1 MIKVTGAIDWPLVET
16 DMNEWREWVL
26 MGEKGGTEVC
36 SPINKPGGPKS
47 PGKPMPGSS
56 KPSSP
61 GSCSMPK

>member
-16 DMNEWREWVL
+16 DMNEWRELL
-26 MGEKGGTEVC
+26 MGGKSGTEVC
-36 SPINKPGGPKS
+36 SPVNKPGGPKP

-56 KPSSP
+56 KPTSP